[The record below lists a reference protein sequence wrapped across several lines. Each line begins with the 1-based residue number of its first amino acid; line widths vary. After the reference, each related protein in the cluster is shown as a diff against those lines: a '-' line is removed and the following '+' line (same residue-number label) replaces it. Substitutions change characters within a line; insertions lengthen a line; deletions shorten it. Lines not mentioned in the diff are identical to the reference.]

1 LEVPFIWII
10 FELRKTQLQGMAEN
24 SIQQTT
30 KRKKYSETACI
41 IAGIAKVT
49 PAYVRMV
56 MNGDKDNPKILDATI
71 IYEEGKNEL
80 IQRVKELVPFEV
92 RKAI

>member
-1 LEVPFIWII
+1 
-10 FELRKTQLQGMAEN
+10 MAEN
-24 SIQQTT
+24 SIQQTP

-41 IAGIAKVT
+41 IAGIASVT

-56 MNGDKDNPKILDATI
+56 LNGDKENQQILDAAI

-80 IQRVKELVPFEV
+80 IKRVQELVPFEV
-92 RKAI
+92 RRAI